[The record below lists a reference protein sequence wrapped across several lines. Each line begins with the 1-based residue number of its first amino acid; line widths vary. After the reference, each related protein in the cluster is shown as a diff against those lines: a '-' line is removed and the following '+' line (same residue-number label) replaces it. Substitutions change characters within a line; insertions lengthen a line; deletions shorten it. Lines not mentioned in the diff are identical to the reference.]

1 MTWRMIG
8 WQVAP
13 EQCTGATQTCQ
24 RTAWMHHSRLFF
36 PAGKVRRSLLFAL
49 VICTLGLGVCC
60 AQDTWQAEADQL
72 AELLSWRSGSM
83 VGEIGGGKGQLTIA
97 ASQRVGHS
105 GKVYTTELDAKPLAQ
120 LEEIDRRQKNITF
133 IKASETDTNLP
144 RECCDS
150 IFMRLV
156 YHHFTKPD
164 EMAASLFKS
173 LKAGGRLAVIDEEPR
188 AGTAVLN
195 GVPKNRQGHGVP
207 QKVLI
212 DELTAAG
219 FRVVAIYDDWPSRDI
234 YHQIYCVVFAKAA
247 P

>member
-1 MTWRMIG
+1 MRQPG
-8 WQVAP
+8 VYLP
-13 EQCTGATQTCQ
+13 TG
-24 RTAWMHHSRLFF
+24 M
-36 PAGKVRRSLLFAL
+36 VRRSLIIAWVL
-49 VICTLGLGVCC
+49 CTLGCADC
-60 AQDTWQAEADQL
+60 HAQDTWQAEAGHL
-72 AELLSWRSGSM
+72 ADLLDWQSGSV
-83 VGEIGGGKGQLTIA
+83 VGEIGGGKGQLTIP
-97 ASQRVGHS
+97 ASQRVGPS
-105 GKVYTTELDAKPLAQ
+105 GKVYATELDAKALAH
-120 LEEIDRRQKNITF
+120 LEEIGRRQKNITF
-133 IKASETDTNLP
+133 IKATETDTNLP
-144 RECCDS
+144 GECCDS

-156 YHHFTKPD
+156 YHHFTKPA

-188 AGTAVLN
+188 AGTAVLD
-195 GVPKNRQGHGVP
+195 GAPKNRQGHGVP